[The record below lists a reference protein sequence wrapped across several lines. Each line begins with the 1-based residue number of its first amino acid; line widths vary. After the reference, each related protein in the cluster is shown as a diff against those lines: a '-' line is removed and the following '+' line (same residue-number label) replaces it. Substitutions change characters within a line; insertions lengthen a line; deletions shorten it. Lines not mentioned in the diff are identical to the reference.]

1 MRERNALGKEE
12 RKLPP
17 LKIICNFFVHLV
29 PECTLLVPQ
38 DWSAEKGLQYWA
50 KECLE
55 TSWFGT
61 LQIQVRKQ
69 LTAVVQTL
77 DSAIHRINHY
87 PVDKYEGNQ
96 LRYPLN
102 RFLSCG

>member
-1 MRERNALGKEE
+1 MLPGEKEMHWGKN
-12 RKLPP
+12 KP
-17 LKIICNFFVHLV
+17 LKIICKLYVHLV

-61 LQIQVRKQ
+61 LQKQVIKQ
-69 LTAVVQTL
+69 LTPVVQ
-77 DSAIHRINHY
+77 N
-87 PVDKYEGNQ
+87 VG
-96 LRYPLN
+96 
-102 RFLSCG
+102 